1 MAALAGG
8 VGASRLSVFAGTKE
22 NVILAKKV

>member
-8 VGASRLSVFAGTKE
+8 VGALGVGDLQQ
-22 NVILAKKV
+22 IPDGLA

>member
-8 VGASRLSVFAGTKE
+8 VGALGVSDLQQIPDG
-22 NVILAKKV
+22 LA